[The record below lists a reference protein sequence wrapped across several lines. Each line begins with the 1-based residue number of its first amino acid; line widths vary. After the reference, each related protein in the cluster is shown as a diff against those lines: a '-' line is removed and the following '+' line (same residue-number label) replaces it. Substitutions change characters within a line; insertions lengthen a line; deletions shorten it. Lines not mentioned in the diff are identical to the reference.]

1 MNGGY
6 QVEYPTK
13 EEQAAADPFAG
24 RGLFLPMDARGDVA
38 LAALEEAARGIVP
51 ACALNGRG
59 VWVDAGSPAVNR
71 EQLLKAWEERN
82 NHAQSSI

>member
-38 LAALEEAARGIVP
+38 LAALEEAAGGIVP
-51 ACALNGRG
+51 ACALDGLG
-59 VWVDAGSPAVNR
+59 VWVDTGSPAVDR
-71 EQLLKAWEERN
+71 ERLLRAWEEKDD
-82 NHAQSSI
+82 HAQAT